1 MKRLSAFCLIFL
13 SLFSAA
19 PARAQQKTELPAD
32 TIKKIEAVIES
43 EKARLKI
50 PGLSVAIALG
60 NELRYAKGFGMA
72 DVENSIP
79 AKAETVYRTAS
90 IAKPITA
97 TAVMQLVE
105 QGKIDLDSPI
115 QKYCRAFPEKPSTVT
130 ARLILSHQSGIR
142 HYKLPG
148 ESRGARHFK
157 GVEDS
162 LTLFKDDELLHE
174 PGAKFSYTT
183 YGYSVLGCAIE
194 GASVESFGVYLRDHI
209 FKPAGMERT
218 RIDDQRAIIADR
230 ARGYEIFLGQ
240 TVNAWLHDT
249 SMKTPGGGLVST
261 PVDLVRFAIA
271 VQSGKIVKK
280 ETLRQMWT
288 AGKTKD
294 GQETV
299 YGFGWEVREVRG
311 MKIYAHGGNQS
322 GASSLLDV
330 LPEKGVVIAIM
341 TNLQDIR
348 LVEMMQ
354 GIIKAVIPDA
364 Q

>member
-1 MKRLSAFCLIFL
+1 MKRLSAICLIFL
-13 SLFSAA
+13 SLLSAA
-19 PARAQQKTELPAD
+19 PAQQKTELPVE

-50 PGLSVAIALG
+50 PGLSVAIAVD
-60 NELRYAKGFGMA
+60 NQLRYAKGFGLA
-72 DVENSIP
+72 DIENSIP

-90 IAKPITA
+90 IAKPMTA

-115 QKYCRAFPEKPSTVT
+115 QKYCRAFPEKQWPVT

-148 ESRGARHFK
+148 ESRGARHYK

-162 LTLFKDDELLHE
+162 LSLFKDDALLFE

-194 GASVESFGVYLRDHI
+194 GASGLSYDVYMRDHL

-230 ARGYEIFLGQ
+230 SRGYESLMGQ
-240 TVNAWLHDT
+240 IVNAWLHDT
-249 SMKTPGGGLVST
+249 SMKIPGGGLVST
-261 PVDLVRFAIA
+261 PADLVRFAIA
-271 VQSGKIVKK
+271 VQSGKIVKR
-280 ETLRQMWT
+280 ETLQQMWT
-288 AGKTKD
+288 ANKTKD

-299 YGFGWEVREVRG
+299 YGFGWGVR
-311 MKIYAHGGNQS
+311 KIGSLKLYAHGGNQS
-322 GASSLLDV
+322 GASSLLYV
-330 LPEKGVVIAIM
+330 LPEKGIVIAIM

-348 LVEMMQ
+348 LDEMMN
-354 GIIKAVIPDA
+354 GIGKILTGA

>member
-1 MKRLSAFCLIFL
+1 MKRFSAFCLI
-13 SLFSAA
+13 LFSLLSSA
-19 PARAQQKTELPAD
+19 PLRAQQKTELPAE
-32 TIKKIEAVIES
+32 TVKKIEAVIES

-50 PGLSVAIALG
+50 PGLSVAIAVD
-60 NELRYAKGFGMA
+60 NQLRYAKGFGMA

-105 QGKIDLDSPI
+105 QGKIDLDAPI
-115 QKYCRAFPEKPSTVT
+115 QKYCAAFPEKQWPIT

-148 ESRGARHFK
+148 ESRGARHFN
-157 GVEDS
+157 GIETS
-162 LTLFKDDELLHE
+162 LSIFKDDALLHE

-194 GASVESFGVYLRDHI
+194 GASGESYGVYLRDHV
-209 FKPAGMERT
+209 FKPAGMAST
-218 RIDDQRAIIADR
+218 RLDDQRAIIADR
-230 ARGYEIFLGQ
+230 ARGYESLMGQ
-240 TVNAWLHDT
+240 IVNAWPHDT
-249 SMKTPGGGLVST
+249 SMKIPGGGLVST

-280 ETLRQMWT
+280 ETLQQMWT
-288 AGKTKD
+288 ANKTKD
-294 GQETV
+294 GKDTE
-299 YGFGWEVREVRG
+299 YGFGWGMGQRAG
-311 MKIYAHGGNQS
+311 MKLFSHGGNQS
-322 GASSLLDV
+322 GASSLLYV
-330 LPEKGVVIAIM
+330 LPERGIVIAIM
-341 TNLQDIR
+341 TNLQDVR
-348 LVEMMQ
+348 LDDMMN
-354 GIIKAVIPDA
+354 GIGKILISA